1 MLKFVI
7 IAVAVVLLVWLLLGR
22 NARADKPAAGVK
34 RDRRA
39 DASAEEMVSC
49 AHCGVHLPRSE
60 AIAVRSLHYC
70 SAAHRD
76 AAPPA
81 P

>member
-7 IAVAVVLLVWLLLGR
+7 IAVAIVLLIWLLLGR
-22 NARADKPAAGVK
+22 NAPSDKPAPGAK

-39 DASAEEMVSC
+39 DGSAEEMVSC

-60 AIAVRSLHYC
+60 AIAARSLHYC

-76 AAPPA
+76 APP
-81 P
+81 PG